1 MYFEMLL
8 AVAFIFPSRDL
19 HTHTHPY
26 SIRVPPLFS
35 PLFCVYPF
43 CKVIS
48 LTPSHPSYRSFEPEG
63 DDIKYSTNTTLYLRK
78 RIFFFFSLWVCGFC
92 GTHGRC
98 DGSWVSCVV
107 SRHFFSSFSLHCKEA
122 IDDLY
127 NALYKFPIPCWWIK
141 VYACFLTFFEDERLE
156 AEEINE
162 GGAHTHTKKSL

>member
-1 MYFEMLL
+1 MCYWENTLTSELLIGSAPMYFEMLL

-78 RIFFFFSLWVCGFC
+78 RVFFFF
-92 GTHGRC
+92 RC
-98 DGSWVSCVV
+98 ECAVFVGPTAGVMDHESVV
-107 SRHFFSSFSLHCKEA
+107 SL
-122 IDDLY
+122 
-127 NALYKFPIPCWWIK
+127 
-141 VYACFLTFFEDERLE
+141 VGTFFLLFHYT
-156 AEEINE
+156 A
-162 GGAHTHTKKSL
+162 KKR